1 VGFLVIK
8 QCDHCRGMTSSI
20 EILKY
25 GKLKECWETLFM
37 IVISPCFLAFTI
49 RMFTSN
55 KHIMEQV
62 VLWRVREREEKV
74 KQDVIIIYFY
84 HFRMNEDQSKSVF
97 KANNIFIFYSAGRD
111 NSL

>member
-1 VGFLVIK
+1 MLGNAVYDSNQSLLPGLHYQDVYFK
-8 QCDHCRGMTSSI
+8 Q
-20 EILKY
+20 
-25 GKLKECWETLFM
+25 
-37 IVISPCFLAFTI
+37 
-49 RMFTSN
+49 
-55 KHIMEQV
+55 HIMEQV